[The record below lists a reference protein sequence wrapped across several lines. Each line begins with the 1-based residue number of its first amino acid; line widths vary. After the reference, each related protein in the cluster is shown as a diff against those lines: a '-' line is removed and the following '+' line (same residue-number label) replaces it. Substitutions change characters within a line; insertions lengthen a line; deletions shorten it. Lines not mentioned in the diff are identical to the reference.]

1 MNYYLFAAGGI
12 SAYICL
18 LHTFYGGKTV
28 AKPLLKA
35 NDIQSTA
42 KYTQYYCW
50 HLVTFTLAMLA
61 AGFIYAANWA
71 TNSDIAWFST
81 ILASGF
87 AIWGLV
93 LPPLVK
99 EKYSKMPQGWLF
111 APLIILGYLGST
123 T

>member
-1 MNYYLFAAGGI
+1 MNNYLLVAGGL

-28 AKPLLKA
+28 ATPLLKA
-35 NDIQSTA
+35 KDIESTA

-61 AGFIYAANWA
+61 IGFSYAAIWA
-71 TNSDIAWFST
+71 TTPDIAWFTT
-81 ILASGF
+81 IFAAGF
-87 AIWGLV
+87 TVWGLI

-111 APLIILGYLGST
+111 APLIVLGYLGAT